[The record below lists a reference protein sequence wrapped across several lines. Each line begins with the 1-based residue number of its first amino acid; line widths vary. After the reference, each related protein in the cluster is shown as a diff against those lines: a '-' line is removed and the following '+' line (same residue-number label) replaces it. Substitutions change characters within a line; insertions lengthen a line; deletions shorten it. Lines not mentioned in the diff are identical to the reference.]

1 MYEKITFL
9 KGTAA
14 SIGVVALIGLLVM
27 ATGTAY
33 AVPLAGVG
41 GFTIEA
47 DRVTAEEVVIYPG
60 VDDTSEQS
68 AYPMAVVEQRN
79 VEIEGL
85 RQMKTLDVGSMPGL
99 SGQARLVITSDETV
113 TADEQ
118 VLKFSKLEAETATF
132 NGQVIDEHNSDDPT
146 RKFEISS
153 GSFDGRTVD
162 ISKDGPAQD
171 LQNVEIQAH
180 YLASNQI
187 SLPGMEFSVQ
197 YDGDDDGTFE
207 TKMGSTADGGD
218 DGGDGSDDGDTETDD
233 GTETEDDT
241 ETDDGNGSDG

>member
-1 MYEKITFL
+1 MYEKITFV

-41 GFTIEA
+41 GFTIKA
-47 DRVTAEEVVIYPG
+47 DKVTAESVVIYPG
-60 VDDTSEQS
+60 VDDTSERS
-68 AYPMAVVEQRN
+68 AYPMAVVEQKN
-79 VEIEGL
+79 VKIEGL
-85 RQMKTLDVGSMPGL
+85 RQIKTLDVGSMPGL

-118 VLKFSKLEAETATF
+118 VLKFSKLEAEKATF

-146 RKFEISS
+146 RKFDITT

-162 ISKDGPAQD
+162 VSKDGPAQV
-171 LQNVEIQAH
+171 LTGVEIQAH

-187 SLPGMEFSVQ
+187 SLPGMQFSVQ
-197 YDGDDDGTFE
+197 YDSDGDGTYE

-218 DGGDGSDDGDTETDD
+218 DGGNESDGGNDSDG
-233 GTETEDDT
+233 
-241 ETDDGNGSDG
+241 GNGSDG